1 MKPNIKTMS
10 NETTETPIL
19 KTPNKAAKVLSLPAH
34 SNQSAQKSAEQ
45 EGLIKR
51 FRQWLRV
58 NMIFGSKDNTLK
70 EALVEVIEESQ
81 QAGVQ
86 LQQEEKN
93 MLKNVLSFG
102 DMTVS
107 DVMVPRSDIQAVENT
122 VTLEEIKKHVIEQ
135 RHTRVPVYFET
146 LDNIK
151 GFVHIKDLVP
161 VLSGEAVYDLSQI
174 LRNILFVP
182 PSMKIIDLLVKMR
195 LSRVHIAIVVDEH
208 GGTDGLI
215 TMENLFEQIVG
226 DIEDEHD
233 EQDLSGMLIWSA
245 QRTCD
250 LDAKT
255 PVSKIEKDL
264 TISLYAEDGTPED
277 FDSIGGLIFY
287 HAGKVPSKFEKISY
301 HHGIVFEVLDAD
313 PRRIKRVRISA
324 PDPLA
329 ASDSV

>member
-1 MKPNIKTMS
+1 MKPNIKTMT
-10 NETTETPIL
+10 NEITETPIL

-34 SNQSAQKSAEQ
+34 SNQSAQKSAER

-264 TISLYAEDGTPED
+264 SISLYAEDGTPED

-313 PRRIKRVRISA
+313 PRRIKRVRISS

-329 ASDSV
+329 VSDSV